1 MAKAKGEIRLNTD
14 TGFLKLLAI
23 FFMAID
29 HAGKALFPQYAILRI
44 IGRLAFPLFAYC
56 LTVGC
61 CYTHS
66 MPKYILRV
74 ALLAILSQPI
84 YAVALSHTTPAMN
97 AIMESGEW
105 TARNAWVFY
114 AQSWSHPSILLSILY
129 GLFVLWSLREEK
141 YIATALLLLGLL
153 YLHLYLDYGWKGIV
167 LMALFYLFREKPLT
181 SLVWVGGF
189 MLWWGIS
196 SGGGYS
202 LFGVRFGIQAFAV
215 FALPLIYIPTSTGI
229 KGGKWLFY
237 LFYPAHLIVIAVLR
251 HFL

>member
-74 ALLAILSQPI
+74 ALLALLSQPI

-97 AIMESGEW
+97 A
-105 TARNAWVFY
+105 
-114 AQSWSHPSILLSILY
+114 
-129 GLFVLWSLREEK
+129 
-141 YIATALLLLGLL
+141 ATSAGAAKRL
-153 YLHLYLDYGWKGIV
+153 
-167 LMALFYLFREKPLT
+167 A
-181 SLVWVGGF
+181 
-189 MLWWGIS
+189 S
-196 SGGGYS
+196 SGGRSRPARPPGP
-202 LFGVRFGIQAFAV
+202 G
-215 FALPLIYIPTSTGI
+215 PTPPSPRRSAPPPRRSP
-229 KGGKWLFY
+229 F
-237 LFYPAHLIVIAVLR
+237 P
-251 HFL
+251 